1 MSRLPVS
8 IWVCTRQ
15 NILEEEWRVKL
26 NVGQEWIKAS
36 FMDGNTEIWFKNE
49 GEYKGQITEQ
59 QFIKSP
65 IAKVLSKGHK
75 ETYTQTSVA
84 RVDGTQ
90 KNITIQYALNG
101 EVYHWSETTTYDTVS
116 KQRFV
121 FDLYQ
126 YFF

>member
-1 MSRLPVS
+1 MGVYK
-8 IWVCTRQ
+8 TKY
-15 NILEEEWRVKL
+15 LEEEWRVKL

-90 KNITIQYALNG
+90 KNIIHSACLEWGSVPLERNN
-101 EVYHWSETTTYDTVS
+101 HI
-116 KQRFV
+116 
-121 FDLYQ
+121 
-126 YFF
+126 